1 MAVIA
6 LLITLASSDS
16 AWAQHRIDNVS
27 VEIVDLMG
35 GDCSRSWG
43 TLRVTATNHSPL
55 RMLGT
60 LTISLWGG
68 PHDQITQS
76 LALGARG
83 SASVEV
89 IMPPNWCGIQACYE
103 REGENE
109 GCSSI
114 GAVWPSERGDRA
126 AEVLVLQRD
135 LELRPVLSVASV
147 RNVRTDTFSLNTVD
161 TPERRPPIVSFGVLD
176 GEGSTP
182 VLPHREVGFG
192 HLRMVMAEV
201 NLLGSLGEEQERALS
216 RWVQTGGELTIVA
229 RSAGEFAALSLVRDL
244 VPGLVAGRGRLGP
257 VFSPG
262 LDTICSE
269 WHEDNV
275 PSELRRSLTYE
286 ASGLESTSYGSRAH
300 VGLGTVHFVLVSERV
315 HSSSTLGQPTRG
327 ARALDDVLAWSSRFQ
342 PFGWRGA
349 AVNSGTSGMLPRYSG
364 TYDPP
369 DEREAA
375 RFLALDPNLNNR
387 LPIWVYLLVVL
398 VFTTLFFLIHHR
410 WSRRGGRVWRMLA
423 LAGGLALAG
432 CLLVFVLS
440 WAARGP
446 GARYCSMAWIETA
459 TGSPYGVMWRRL
471 ALASDQAGTRTLPM
485 EPGLEALAPRNEIR
499 DFGDRRELRFEASR
513 WETVVAAEHGVVE
526 LEGTVELRWGMNDS
540 PTTVVNT
547 FAGPLRDT
555 VLIVGGNRH
564 YLGTIES
571 GGEHQV
577 DYDTVGASLPLF
589 IPDLIAERA
598 ENGPMTT
605 AVVGKLDLGCPD
617 RGEFAGER
625 CYTTVVVWGQP

>member
-1 MAVIA
+1 
-6 LLITLASSDS
+6 
-16 AWAQHRIDNVS
+16 
-27 VEIVDLMG
+27 
-35 GDCSRSWG
+35 
-43 TLRVTATNHSPL
+43 
-55 RMLGT
+55 
-60 LTISLWGG
+60 
-68 PHDQITQS
+68 
-76 LALGARG
+76 
-83 SASVEV
+83 
-89 IMPPNWCGIQACYE
+89 
-103 REGENE
+103 
-109 GCSSI
+109 
-114 GAVWPSERGDRA
+114 
-126 AEVLVLQRD
+126 
-135 LELRPVLSVASV
+135 
-147 RNVRTDTFSLNTVD
+147 
-161 TPERRPPIVSFGVLD
+161 
-176 GEGSTP
+176 
-182 VLPHREVGFG
+182 
-192 HLRMVMAEV
+192 
-201 NLLGSLGEEQERALS
+201 
-216 RWVQTGGELTIVA
+216 
-229 RSAGEFAALSLVRDL
+229 
-244 VPGLVAGRGRLGP
+244 
-257 VFSPG
+257 
-262 LDTICSE
+262 
-269 WHEDNV
+269 
-275 PSELRRSLTYE
+275 
-286 ASGLESTSYGSRAH
+286 
-300 VGLGTVHFVLVSERV
+300 
-315 HSSSTLGQPTRG
+315 
-327 ARALDDVLAWSSRFQ
+327 
-342 PFGWRGA
+342 
-349 AVNSGTSGMLPRYSG
+349 MLPRYSG